1 MKTFLAL
8 LMFLLFACDS
18 EAGKMYSANYCECVT
33 KRLDSGVG
41 YPIKVCNTD
50 SIAAFKKK
58 SISGKDLVELMKQNP
73 CDKVD

>member
-1 MKTFLAL
+1 MKKLTIL
-8 LMFLLFACDS
+8 LILLIWSCSKEDNTLFS
-18 EAGKMYSANYCECVT
+18 ESYCECVT

-58 SISGKDLVELMKQNP
+58 SISGKDLVKLMKQNP
-73 CDKVD
+73 CD